1 MKNLLLTTVFALL
14 FSCAYDN
21 IEQKAFPPPQIS
33 EPLLVGS
40 WKMIT
45 NSGVDVSFDI
55 VELNGK
61 SWTKNTIL
69 RYKGVSTVLNDD
81 VVINPIT
88 EPLLKSPAGSI
99 QLQMWAVRNNT
110 DIENEVS
117 FYSLQPNHSF
127 NQLTGQLGYANVFGL
142 DSTNSLPP
150 LLDTITF
157 KSPIIINKI
166 K

>member
-1 MKNLLLTTVFALL
+1 MKNLLLTTVFASLL
-14 FSCAYDN
+14 SCAYNN
-21 IEQKAFPPPQIS
+21 IEQEAIPPKQIS

-40 WKMIT
+40 WKMVT
-45 NSGVDVSFDI
+45 NSGVDISFDI

-69 RYKGVSTVLNDD
+69 RYNGVSTVLNED
-81 VVINPIT
+81 VVIAPII

-99 QLQMWAVRNNT
+99 QLQMWAVRSNT

-117 FYSLQPNHSF
+117 FYSLQPNSSF
-127 NQLTGQLGYANVFGL
+127 NQLTGGSGYANVFGL

-150 LLDTITF
+150 LLDTIHF
-157 KSPIIINKI
+157 KSPVIINKV